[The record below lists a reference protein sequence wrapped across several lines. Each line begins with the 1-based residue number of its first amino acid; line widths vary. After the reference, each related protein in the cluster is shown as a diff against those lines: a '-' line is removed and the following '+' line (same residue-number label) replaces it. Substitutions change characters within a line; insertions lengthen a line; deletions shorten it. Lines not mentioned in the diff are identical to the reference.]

1 MFDIKEISS
10 HQESINNSLKNSL
23 HNSLKNSL
31 HNSQFIDLDIL
42 RFKKK
47 IDSLINS

>member
-10 HQESINNSLKNSL
+10 HQEFVN
-23 HNSLKNSL
+23 NSLKNSL